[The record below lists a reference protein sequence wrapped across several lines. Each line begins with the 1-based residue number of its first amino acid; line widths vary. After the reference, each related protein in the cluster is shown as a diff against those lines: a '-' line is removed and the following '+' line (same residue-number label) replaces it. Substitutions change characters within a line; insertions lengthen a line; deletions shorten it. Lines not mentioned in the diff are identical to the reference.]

1 MADLLRKLAREDM
14 STPKIDKDVPIPEWG
29 KVKLTYPFNEMD
41 VGDSFVVP
49 KEKGSSMRNCA
60 FHYSRRW
67 GKEFVTRKVKNGLR
81 VWRTK

>member
-1 MADLLRKLAREDM
+1 M

-29 KVKLTYPFNEMD
+29 KVKLTYPFNEME

-60 FHYSRRW
+60 FHYQRKHGHKYLTRRNRT
-67 GKEFVTRKVKNGLR
+67 GTHVR
-81 VWRTK
+81 VWRTG